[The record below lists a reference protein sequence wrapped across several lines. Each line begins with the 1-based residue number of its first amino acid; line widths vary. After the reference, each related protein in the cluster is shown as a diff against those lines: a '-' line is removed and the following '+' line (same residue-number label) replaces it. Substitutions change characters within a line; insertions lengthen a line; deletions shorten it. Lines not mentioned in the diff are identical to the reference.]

1 MTPILRRIA
10 AASAV
15 AAALMTSACVTNP
28 DPYPAAAVSGDV
40 GRWVPIEAGRARVA
54 LAAPAS
60 PDVPASPGALA
71 AREFRTSQGELVQ
84 TLTLPNNTAVPGD
97 NELVAAFDY
106 GPSSIFQADVHAAK
120 VGRYAME
127 PASLNRLIGEMLPRA
142 VLQGEPQ
149 IRKNGYGLYGYV
161 SADYPGQ
168 AKCVLAWQVL
178 DGTDLRQAGGAAP
191 RRTYRSASPVPPDS
205 ANWRLDAPVGTFSV
219 KLRVLLAAPD
229 RPDTGTPFCSTLPPP
244 LEAVKAAVSDTPEN
258 AEYPRSMT
266 W

>member
-127 PASLNRLIGEMLPRA
+127 PASLNHLIAEMLPRA

-191 RRTYRSASPVPPDS
+191 RRAGIQMRVCDARAQPAELIAAFDS
-205 ANWRLDAPVGTFSV
+205 LRLD
-219 KLRVLLAAPD
+219 L
-229 RPDTGTPFCSTLPPP
+229 
-244 LEAVKAAVSDTPEN
+244 
-258 AEYPRSMT
+258 
-266 W
+266 

>member
-1 MTPILRRIA
+1 MNQILRRVA
-10 AASAV
+10 RASAA
-15 AAALMTSACVTNP
+15 AAALLTSACVTTP
-28 DPYPAAAVSGDV
+28 DTYPAATVSGDI

-60 PDVPASPGALA
+60 PDPLS

-106 GPSSIFQADVHAAK
+106 GPPSIFQTDVHAAK
-120 VGRYAME
+120 TGRYAME
-127 PASLNRLIGEMLPRA
+127 PASLNHLIGEMLPRA
-142 VLQGEPQ
+142 VVQGEPQ

-178 DGTDLRQAGGAAP
+178 DGADLRQAGGAAP
-191 RRTYRSASPVPPDS
+191 RRAGIQMRVCDARAQPAELIAAFDS
-205 ANWRLDAPVGTFSV
+205 LRLD
-219 KLRVLLAAPD
+219 L
-229 RPDTGTPFCSTLPPP
+229 
-244 LEAVKAAVSDTPEN
+244 
-258 AEYPRSMT
+258 
-266 W
+266 